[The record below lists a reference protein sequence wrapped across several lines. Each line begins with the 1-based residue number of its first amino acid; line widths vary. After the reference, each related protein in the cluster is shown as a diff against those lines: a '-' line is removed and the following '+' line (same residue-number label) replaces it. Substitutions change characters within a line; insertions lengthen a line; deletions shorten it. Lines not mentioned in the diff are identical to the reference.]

1 MTANE
6 IVRSW
11 KDEDYRLSLN
21 SEELALMPGNPA
33 GLIEL
38 TDQELVGVEGA
49 ETILACTPAISAVTS
64 PFLSVASILATVA
77 ISVVSY
83 FHCGN

>member
-1 MTANE
+1 MLVNE

-38 TDQELVGVEGA
+38 TDEELVGVDGGS
-49 ETILACTPAISAVTS
+49 TPICFFSAITVVSVIAG
-64 PFLSVASILATVA
+64 SVASIAV
-77 ISVVSY
+77 SVIVSEITA
-83 FHCGN
+83 HVCPQ